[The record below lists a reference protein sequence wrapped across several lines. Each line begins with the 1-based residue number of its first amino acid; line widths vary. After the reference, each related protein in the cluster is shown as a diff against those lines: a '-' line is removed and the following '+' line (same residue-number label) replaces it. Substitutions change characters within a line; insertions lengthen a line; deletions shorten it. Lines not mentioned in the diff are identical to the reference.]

1 MRSGATGRTLPT
13 DFPPLAGHTKDTH
26 TVTVNLVVFTDDGS
40 RRDVPLKPGKHI
52 VGRTDDA
59 GVRIPL
65 PSVSRRHC
73 ELTVEGSNL
82 SVRDL
87 GSSNGTFQNYTQI
100 TEATLAPGDV
110 LGIGGCLLTVQID
123 GLPKV
128 IEKPEPPLDASG
140 GSAMS
145 TGTGPG
151 ASGSSMMEESGPP
164 PMKGSLLDS
173 NEDSS
178 LFDLDLSDLEDDD
191 NPKL

>member
-1 MRSGATGRTLPT
+1 M
-13 DFPPLAGHTKDTH
+13 
-26 TVTVNLVVFTDDGS
+26 TVNLVVFTEDGS
-40 RRDVPLKPGKHI
+40 RRDVPLKPGSHI
-52 VGRTDDA
+52 VGRTEDA

-73 ELTVEGSNL
+73 ELTVDGSNL
-82 SVRDL
+82 TVKDL
-87 GSSNGTFQNYTQI
+87 GSSNGTFQNYEQI

-123 GLPKV
+123 GMPSEV
-128 IEKPEPPLDASG
+128 EKPEPPLDAAG
-140 GSAMS
+140 GSTMS
-145 TGTGPG
+145 TGVGSPG
-151 ASGSSMMEESGPP
+151 ASGSSLMEDSGPP

-173 NEDSS
+173 SGDSS